1 MTERNYG
8 VDLAKAV
15 AIFLVVLFHVQTV
28 GESVPQ
34 TGTGFYVGTY
44 LAAFSSCCVN
54 LFGLVSGY
62 LGIAGHPTL
71 RKWARLWLQVVV
83 INAIMTAVSHWGFGV
98 QLTGLDCT
106 HAVLPVTSAAYWYF
120 TAYTGLYCLMPLLNA
135 GLKALTRAQ
144 AFAVCGALVAVTSV
158 SASIGAR
165 DVYGIV
171 SGHSV
176 LWLVTL
182 YVLGAT
188 IRLHLARLPRV
199 RWCLAAA
206 ALLPVLTLAQ
216 QVAVAKVPTLAA
228 KLEGRAL
235 AGHFISPVI
244 LGLALALFLAML
256 QFRPSVAWA
265 KRLVA
270 FFSTTAFGIYL
281 FHDQTMFHYGVWGAK
296 FRGLAAYGAAHPLG
310 WIAAVVGIAA
320 ATYVVCAVLEKGR
333 QLVMGRI
340 LK

>member
-8 VDLAKAV
+8 VDLAKAT
-15 AIFLVVLFHVQTV
+15 AIFLVVLFHVLTV
-28 GESVPQ
+28 GKSVPQ
-34 TGTGFYVGTY
+34 AGAGYWLGTY
-44 LAAFSSCCVN
+44 LTAFSSCCVD

-71 RKWARLWLQVVV
+71 RKWGRLWLQVVV
-83 INAIMTAVSHWGFGV
+83 INALMTVVCRFGFGV
-98 QLTGLDCT
+98 RLEGLDYT

-135 GLKALTRAQ
+135 GLKALDRRQ
-144 AFAVCGALVAVTSV
+144 ALSVCAALFAVTSV

-176 LWLVTL
+176 LWLVSL
-182 YVLGAT
+182 YVIGAT
-188 IRLHLARLPRV
+188 IRLHLTRLPRA
-199 RWCLAAA
+199 RWCLVAAS
-206 ALLPVLTLAQ
+206 ALPCLTVAQ
-216 QVAVAKVPTLAA
+216 EALVAKWPALAA

-244 LGLALALFLAML
+244 LGLAVALFLAML
-256 QFRPSVAWA
+256 RFRPTTDRA
-265 KRLVA
+265 KRFVA

-281 FHDQTMFHYGVWGAK
+281 FHDQTTFHFRVWGGT
-296 FRGLAAYGAAHPLG
+296 FTGLADQGTAHPLAWLASVLG
-310 WIAAVVGIAA
+310 LAV
-320 ATYVVCAVLEKGR
+320 ATYVVCAGLEKGR